1 MYSFYSMVKN
11 ERYMLDQT
19 PRSLAKKIIDSIE
32 WKQYENVCEPF
43 RGEGAFYNQL
53 PEHINKSYAE
63 IEEGIDFRDISYD
76 NIDTII
82 TNPHYDIGE
91 GARIRKNNF
100 YKIVLYFST
109 TSVPRII
116 LLCSQVCFNSLTP
129 RRLQELNKNNLFIKD
144 ITVCNCKKWYGRYYL
159 LTFTREPNLLFKY
172 FLENF
177 D

>member
-1 MYSFYSMVKN
+1 MVKN
-11 ERYMLDQT
+11 DRYYLEQT

-32 WKQYENVCEPF
+32 WKQNENVAEPF
-43 RGEGAFYNQL
+43 RGEGSIYDQL
-53 PEHINKSYAE
+53 PDYVNKTYAE
-63 IEEGIDFRDISYD
+63 IEEDIDFRDLDYVG
-76 NIDTII
+76 IDTII
-82 TNPHYDIGE
+82 TNPPYDISE
-91 GARIRKNNF
+91 GPRIRKNNF

-172 FLENF
+172 FLESF